1 MSINHNI
8 DALRNR
14 LWQEMQRRKTQKQIH
29 MNKGYL
35 EGIGKRR
42 KRQAAPSSADA
53 SGHDTPTMERSVVV
67 FKENIFS
74 RNVALFQIELIR
86 RGVWDPSGRSLEIKI
101 SPNNHNIYVNI
112 Q

>member
-1 MSINHNI
+1 MGSGGSSSGGPMLSINHNI

-53 SGHDTPTMERSVVV
+53 SGHDTPAMERSVCC
-67 FKENIFS
+67 FQRKHFLKKRRTFS
-74 RNVALFQIELIR
+74 N
-86 RGVWDPSGRSLEIKI
+86 
-101 SPNNHNIYVNI
+101 
-112 Q
+112 